1 MRKYI
6 YQLIILGSVA
16 AVSSCSKAKLE
27 PVSSTQLPDV
37 AAFATLDRISNQV
50 NAFYGALKAPNFYGE
65 RYLIYNDIRSGN
77 FLNQTGNGVTGVNIW
92 NFTVTDADQYV
103 NNTWNAAY
111 ACINQTNLF
120 LDGMADAGGDK
131 VAGDD
136 LAKQYK
142 AEAKFVRALAFYSL
156 LQLYA
161 QPYTKDNGASPGLP
175 LRLKGIKSS
184 GFNDFAR
191 SSVAD
196 VYKQIL
202 SDLNDAEAGLPADH
216 GDPSTNT
223 TRAHVNTAIAL
234 KVRVYLAMADYD
246 NVIAEA
252 NKIVSASAPFHA
264 ATGVPFELEADL
276 KSVFTSYTTAES
288 IFSMPFTG
296 ANEAPGG
303 QSQLGSYYLPPSGL
317 SSKGAGEYSLSATGV
332 IADAG
337 WKATDVR
344 REYIYTDATTGKKW
358 WTKFSSPSPYL
369 DWAPVI
375 RYSDVLLS
383 LAEAITRKS
392 ASVDARAVALLDAV
406 RHRSDPATTY
416 TTGNFAT
423 ATALADAIVQE
434 RNIEFLGEGLRSP
447 DMMRLQMT
455 FPGVTVPIPPSNPAY
470 IFPAPSG
477 ETQYNKLW

>member
-1 MRKYI
+1 MKKYI
-6 YQLIILGSVA
+6 YHLIILGSVIA
-16 AVSSCSKAKLE
+16 ASSCSKSKLE
-27 PVSSTQLPDV
+27 PVSTTQLPDV
-37 AAFATLDRISNQV
+37 AAFATADRIANQV
-50 NAFYGALKAPNFYGE
+50 NAFYGALKASNFYGE
-65 RYLIYNDIRSGN
+65 RYLIYNDIRGGDWI
-77 FLNQTGNGVTGVNIW
+77 NQTGNGVTGVNIW
-92 NFTVTDADQYV
+92 NFSVKDDDQYV

-120 LDGMADAGGDK
+120 LDGMEAAGDK
-131 VAGDD
+131 VVGDA

-142 AEAKFVRALAFYSL
+142 AEAKFVRALAYYSL

-161 QPYTKDNGASPGLP
+161 TPYTKDNGASPGLP

-184 GFNDFAR
+184 GNSDLAR
-191 SSVAD
+191 SSVSE
-196 VYKQIL
+196 VYSQVL
-202 SDLNDAEAGLPADH
+202 ADLNDAEAGLLSDH
-216 GDPSTNT
+216 GDDATNT

-234 KVRVYLAMADYD
+234 KVRVYLSMANYD
-246 NVIAEA
+246 NVITEA
-252 NKIVSASAPFHA
+252 NKIVSNGAPFEA
-264 ATGVPFELEADL
+264 PTGVKFALQSDI
-276 KSVFTSYTTAES
+276 KTVFTTYTTKES

-303 QSQLGSYYLPPSGL
+303 QSQLGSYYLPPSGYP
-317 SSKGAGEYSLSATGV
+317 SKGAGEYSLNPTGV

-344 REYIYTDATTGKKW
+344 RSYIFDDGSGKSW

-383 LAEAITRKS
+383 LAEAITRKTN
-392 ASVDARAVALLDAV
+392 SVDARAVALLDAV

-416 TTGNFAT
+416 TTASFASSG
-423 ATALADAIVQE
+423 ALADAIVHE

-447 DMMRLQMT
+447 DIMRLQMT
-455 FPGVTVPIPPSNPAY
+455 FPGVTSPVTPSSPGY
-470 IFPAPSG
+470 VFPAPSG

>member
-1 MRKYI
+1 MKKYI
-6 YQLIILGSVA
+6 YQLIILGSLA
-16 AVSSCSKAKLE
+16 AASSCNKAKLN
-27 PVSSTQLPDV
+27 PISSTQLPDV

-50 NAFYGALKAPNFYGE
+50 NAFYGALKASNFYGS

-92 NFTVTDADQYV
+92 NFTVTDADTYI

-120 LDGMADAGGDK
+120 LDGMEEAGGDK
-131 VAGDD
+131 VAGDA

-142 AEAKFVRALAFYSL
+142 AEAKFVRALAYYSL

-184 GFNDFAR
+184 GFNDLAR
-191 SSVAD
+191 SSVSD

-202 SDLNDAEAGLPADH
+202 SDLNDAEAGVTSDH

-223 TRAHVNTAIAL
+223 TRAHVNTVTAL
-234 KVRVYLAMADYD
+234 KVRVYLAMADYG
-246 NVIAEA
+246 NVITEA
-252 NKIVSASAPFHA
+252 NKIVSAGAPFHA
-264 ATGVPFELEADL
+264 PTGVQFELEADI

-317 SSKGAGEYSLSATGV
+317 PSKGAGEYSLSLTGV

-344 REYIYTDATTGKKW
+344 RDYIFTNGSKKW
-358 WTKFSSPSPYL
+358 LTKFSSPSPYL
-369 DWAPVI
+369 DWAPVM

-392 ASVDARAVALLDAV
+392 GTVDARAVALLDAV
-406 RHRSDPATTY
+406 RNRSDPATTY
-416 TTGNFAT
+416 TTGDFAT
-423 ATALADAIVQE
+423 ANVLADAIVQE